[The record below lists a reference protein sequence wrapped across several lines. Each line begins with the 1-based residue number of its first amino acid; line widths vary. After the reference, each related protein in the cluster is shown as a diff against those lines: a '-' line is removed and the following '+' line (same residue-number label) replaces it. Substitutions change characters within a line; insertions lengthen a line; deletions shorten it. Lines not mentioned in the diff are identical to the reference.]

1 MSCECLPPGMFSIF
15 KTMCSIFKMRQNLNK
30 IFGVYFRMSTPTKID
45 VVRSRIQTSNDATH
59 FTHSTHSIMSD
70 SEILK
75 NVELFKT
82 SITRIRDI
90 LRLQGITGMDSM
102 RHICL
107 YLMSRYMTIS
117 MLDNHGRTLGIPRE
131 LAWETL
137 MDLALKV
144 NGGLQTALDRFFHKE
159 RDDGLVDHF
168 DRLFGTHKFSFDVKN
183 LDRHKEIMEI
193 LHKVDIA
200 AVDLHMDVLGWVYE
214 QHLKTGSSAA
224 RDLGQFF
231 TDRSICTY
239 MTELCRPAF
248 KYPGVPESM
257 CDPSMGTGGF
267 QAAYMK
273 YYKRRYSEPV
283 DWAVQQKEIHG
294 CDTDQKVAGLAR
306 LNLFMEAGGARF
318 DHLFHHDSLYGDL
331 PQTGYDV
338 ILANMPFGLKCLK
351 HAACCD
357 RVKAL
362 NISGTKSEPL
372 FLQLMMVSLNAGGRC
387 AVVVPDGMLVN
398 SSVCHNG
405 TRKYLL
411 DHFELKRVI
420 KMRGQ
425 FFMNT
430 GIQPSILFFEN
441 TGKPTATVEFW
452 DVVSDGKGMMTETMV
467 LSVPRA
473 SLDEACS
480 LDMRRYQEVKEVA
493 NPAGFPMV
501 TISDQCSMAIG
512 GTPLRSR
519 NDYYENGHHVWVSV
533 SELNN
538 KIIMDSKEHINDEG
552 VKHSNVKLVKKGSVL
567 MSFKMS
573 IGKCAVAGVDL
584 YTNEAIVAWYSND
597 ESILSNSYLF
607 YYLSLRDLSHAGKGS
622 IGAGSMNKESLSELT
637 MPLPPL
643 AIQAEIVATLDR
655 IYQPGT
661 TELAETLKLTNRAM
675 DLVLAS
681 SGATQEPSGATLEPI
696 VEAQRLIRKSA
707 QMVADVKAQMVA
719 DVKAQMVAI
728 VRASYV
734 SGEENPLSDIAT
746 LKNGFPFS
754 SSDYT
759 TEGLAVVKHN
769 NITDGYVFRSKKQDY
784 IASSGQ
790 TEDYKMVVGD
800 IVVSMDFDCG
810 KVGKIV
816 EDGWV
821 LNQRVCLVR
830 TASEGLRQDYLYW
843 LLRYGGFYEKMQS
856 VHTGTTIKHI
866 RGKDIETALIRVPS
880 LSRQES
886 ALARLDAL
894 QSQLTALESLQRQSE
909 DNARFIL
916 ESYLN
921 TQAPSEATQQPQ
933 DDEKEEPRIIRRPR
947 SVSPARLAES
957 GAESSESTV
966 IPDYASMSLAALK
979 DLCKER
985 GLRGLSGKK
994 KEELV
999 VILRDLS

>member
-1 MSCECLPPGMFSIF
+1 
-15 KTMCSIFKMRQNLNK
+15 
-30 IFGVYFRMSTPTKID
+30 MSTPTKID
-45 VVRSRIQTSNDATH
+45 AVRSRIQTSNDATH

-168 DRLFGTHKFSFDVKN
+168 DRLFGTHKFSFDVKIP
-183 LDRHKEIMEI
+183 LRHKEIMDI
-193 LHKVDIA
+193 LNKVDIA

-239 MTELCRPAF
+239 MTELCRPGF

-273 YYKRRYSEPV
+273 YYKRCYSEPV

-318 DHLFHHDSLYGDL
+318 DNLFHKDSLYGDL

-362 NISGTKSEPL
+362 NINGTKSEPL

-398 SSVCHNG
+398 TSACHNG

-420 KMRGQ
+420 KMSGK

-441 TGKPTATVEFW
+441 TGKPTESVEFW
-452 DVVSDGKGMMTETMV
+452 DVVADGKAMTETMA

-501 TISDQCSMAIG
+501 KLGELVTIESGKYITKKEAVDEGFPIYG
-512 GTPLRSR
+512 GGDAC
-519 NDYYENGHHVWVSV
+519 DYYSTTSNRSDRLVVAKDGVSLKCVRWVSGYFHLNHHGWTLQCNDSI
-533 SELNN
+533 SE
-538 KIIMDSKEHINDEG
+538 KY
-552 VKHSNVKLVKKGSVL
+552 
-567 MSFKMS
+567 
-573 IGKCAVAGVDL
+573 L
-584 YTNEAIVAWYSND
+584 Y
-597 ESILSNSYLF
+597 
-607 YYLSLRDLSHAGKGS
+607 YYLSMKQQQIYDMATGSAQKG
-622 IGAGSMNKESLSELT
+622 INQKT
-637 MPLPPL
+637 MEQFEVIVPPL
-643 AIQAEIVATLDR
+643 SIQAEIVATLDR
-655 IYQPGT
+655 IYAPGT
-661 TELAETLKLTNRAM
+661 TELADTLKMTDRAM
-675 DLVLAS
+675 DLALAS
-681 SGATQEPSGATLEPI
+681 SGATQEPI

-707 QMVADVKAQMVA
+707 QMVADVKAQMVV

-728 VRASYV
+728 VKSVGSR
-734 SGEENPLSDIAT
+734 
-746 LKNGFPFS
+746 GFPMATMKEVCQVSFG
-754 SSDYT
+754 
-759 TEGLAVVKHN
+759 ER
-769 NITDGYVFRSKKQDY
+769 ITQK
-784 IASSGQ
+784 
-790 TEDYKMVVGD
+790 E
-800 IVVSMDFDCG
+800 
-810 KVGKIV
+810 
-816 EDGWV
+816 
-821 LNQRVCLVR
+821 
-830 TASEGLRQDYLYW
+830 
-843 LLRYGGFYEKMQS
+843 
-856 VHTGTTIKHI
+856 HTGTIYPVYGSGGDTFRTDRHNRTGRTCKVGRFAISEQNMVMVVNGPYWLMDSGFTVESKQPDRITTDYLWYCLMMDKTNLVTLSTGSCQKNIDMNAFYQVAYPCPPLAFQH
-866 RGKDIETALIRVPS
+866 ALV
-880 LSRQES
+880 
-886 ALARLDAL
+886 ARLDAL

-921 TQAPSEATQQPQ
+921 TEQEPQASSSEASD

-947 SVSPARLAES
+947 SVSPARDAS
-957 GAESSESTV
+957 GHAMAAVATV
-966 IPDYASMSLAALK
+966 IPDYASMSHAALK

-985 GLRGLSGKK
+985 GIRGISGKK